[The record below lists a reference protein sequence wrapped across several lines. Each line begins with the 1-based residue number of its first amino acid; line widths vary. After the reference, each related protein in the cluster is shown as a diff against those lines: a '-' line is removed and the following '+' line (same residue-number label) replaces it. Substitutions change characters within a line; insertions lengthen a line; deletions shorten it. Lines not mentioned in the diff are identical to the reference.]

1 MSRVVLVADSDTGQL
16 IDVAGNAREGG
27 RYKKFV
33 KRMLSSDKNPVLDYG
48 GNGGDSLTVSA
59 SGVAGKKITLMADSV
74 VVSGSLTVGDKS
86 VSDIASSQTT
96 KALDYVTAGDGV
108 SISKTFVQDG
118 DNLRDGIS
126 ISLDDSVNGKLEIIQ
141 NALDEGIV
149 YKSDI
154 REAISDLSVSDS
166 DDIEDVKGTLKKLL
180 GRLNELVA

>member
-59 SGVAGKKITLMADSV
+59 SGIAGKKITLMADSV
-74 VVSGSLTVGDKS
+74 VVSGSLTVGDGTIEE
-86 VSDIASSQTT
+86 IASSQTKKT
-96 KALDYVTAGDGV
+96 LDYVTAGDGV

-118 DNLRDGIS
+118 DDLKDGIS
-126 ISLDDSVNGKLEIIQ
+126 ISLDQAVNGKLEMFQ

-149 YKSDI
+149 YKNDI
-154 REAISDLSVSDS
+154 KTAISDLYVSDS

-180 GRLNELVA
+180 NRLNELVA